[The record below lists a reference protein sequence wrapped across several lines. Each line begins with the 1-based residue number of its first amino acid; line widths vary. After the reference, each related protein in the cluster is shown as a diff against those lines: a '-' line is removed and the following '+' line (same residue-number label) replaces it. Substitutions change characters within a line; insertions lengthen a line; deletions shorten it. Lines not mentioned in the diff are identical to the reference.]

1 MNTDLIVQRAKAF
14 DYLFDAVVVTDLQ
27 GIITDWNKGSEAL
40 YGYSREEAIGQ
51 DVSMLH
57 VPEDIAHVTAEIIS
71 AVEEFGKWNGE
82 VRMLHKDGHIG
93 WIESM
98 CVAILDENNQMTG
111 ALGINRDITARKLES
126 ERFKNLAHFDQLT
139 QIPNRYLLLDRIS
152 HLIDQCER
160 NNSEF
165 ALLYID
171 LDNFK
176 TINDTKGHAF
186 GDLILKEVADCLKQ
200 SIRNADTVARIGGDE
215 FVVLLE
221 DITDANDVSLI
232 AKVLVD
238 ELHKAFTINQQD
250 YEISGSIGIA
260 IYPAD
265 GSDTDEL
272 LASADRAMYKA
283 KENGKDT
290 FVFKGHL
297 KSP

>member
-1 MNTDLIVQRAKAF
+1 M
-14 DYLFDAVVVTDLQ
+14 
-27 GIITDWNKGSEAL
+27 
-40 YGYSREEAIGQ
+40 
-51 DVSMLH
+51 
-57 VPEDIAHVTAEIIS
+57 
-71 AVEEFGKWNGE
+71 
-82 VRMLHKDGHIG
+82 
-93 WIESM
+93 
-98 CVAILDENNQMTG
+98 LDENNQMTG
-111 ALGINRDITARKLES
+111 ALGINRDITARKLEA

-152 HLIDQCER
+152 HLIDQCKR
-160 NNSEF
+160 NKCEF

-215 FVVLLE
+215 FVVLIE
-221 DITDANDVSLI
+221 NITDANDVSLI
-232 AKVLVD
+232 AQVLID
-238 ELHKAFTINQQD
+238 ELHKAFTFNQQD